1 MQNIWP
7 IARHSVVPLN
17 RAPLINAII
26 NQVPFCMCKHII
38 MTMVEL
44 QEDSHVLLPYGGLV
58 IKILKSKLPSIP
70 VNEPEDML
78 DRSFGM
84 KTIMKSNAQP

>member
-78 DRSFGM
+78 DRSFRM

>member
-1 MQNIWP
+1 
-7 IARHSVVPLN
+7 
-17 RAPLINAII
+17 
-26 NQVPFCMCKHII
+26 

-78 DRSFGM
+78 DRSFRM